1 MSSDNVFPQPGLN
14 GKFGNVIQT
23 KWIHLCTMNIFKGLS
38 ALPEF
43 RNSVITI
50 GSFDGVHLGHQKI
63 LKRIQQLAE
72 KVDGVDVVITFHPHP
87 REIVYPKDG
96 DLQILT
102 TLAEKLEYFRRLG
115 VSNVVVVPFTI
126 EFSQQSPQEYIEK
139 FLFSR
144 FHPRYIVIGY
154 DHRFG
159 LNRAGNVHLLSL
171 YGQDLGYEVVQID
184 EEELKDITISSTK
197 IRNALLDNNINHVN
211 ALLGH
216 PFMIKGQV
224 VTGNRLGH
232 HIGYPTAN
240 IQITDAKKL
249 LPKDGIFAATATIGG
264 IEYTGM
270 LYIGLRPSIESASDR
285 RVEIHLFD
293 FDRQIYDQ
301 EIIVEIYAFIRG
313 DRKFPSMEGLKS
325 AMAEDELTVRKYFRG
340 SVSANAD
347 VATVILNYNGLPFL
361 QRFIPYFRSS
371 RYAQEKIYVVDN
383 ASTDGSVK
391 YLKSAFP
398 DITCISLSENLGY
411 AGGYNEALQKI
422 EAKYFAIVNS
432 DIEITPEW
440 LTPIIAIMEK
450 DESIAAVQPKILAEA
465 QRGYYEYAGAAGG
478 FLDSLGYPFCRGR
491 LLQKV
496 ERDTG
501 QYESTMPIFWAS
513 GAALVVRSSA
523 FHDVGGFDADYFAH
537 QEEIDLAWR
546 FHLKQY
552 KIICCTD
559 STIYHIGGGT
569 LNYNNPQKV
578 YLNFRNNLITLFK
591 YLPKP
596 DLIPIISLRWVL
608 DGMAGLRYLSKGQ
621 FANAFAII
629 RAHFYIYGH
638 IRSIMNKRKKIS
650 ETYTRQALAKLP
662 GVYQGSIIMDY
673 YLRWKRTF
681 SDLFPS

>member
-1 MSSDNVFPQPGLN
+1 
-14 GKFGNVIQT
+14 
-23 KWIHLCTMNIFKGLS
+23 MNIFRGLS

-50 GSFDGVHLGHQKI
+50 GSFDGVHLGHKKI
-63 LKRIQQLAE
+63 LKSIQQLAE
-72 KVDGVDVVITFHPHP
+72 KIDGVDVVITFHPHP
-87 REIVYPKDG
+87 REIVYPKDD

-102 TLAEKLEYFRRLG
+102 TLPEKLEYFRRLG
-115 VSNVVVVPFTI
+115 VSNVVIVPFTI
-126 EFSQQSPQEYIEK
+126 EFSQQSPVEYIEK

-159 LNRAGNVHLLSL
+159 LNRAGNVHLLKL
-171 YGQDLGYEVVQID
+171 YGSELGYEVVQID

-197 IRNALLDNNINHVN
+197 IRNALLNNNISLVN
-211 ALLGH
+211 DLLGH

-232 HIGYPTAN
+232 HIGFPTAN
-240 IQITDAKKL
+240 IQITDSKKL
-249 LPKDGIFAATATIGG
+249 LPKDGIFAATATVGG
-264 IEYTGM
+264 IEYKGM

-301 EIIVEIYAFIRG
+301 DISVEIYSFIRG

-325 AMAEDELTVRKYFRG
+325 AMAEDELAVRKYFRG
-340 SVSANAD
+340 STPETAD
-347 VATVILNYNGLPFL
+347 VATVILNYNGLSFL
-361 QRFIPYFRSS
+361 QRFIPFFRSS
-371 RYAQEKIYVVDN
+371 RYGHEKIYLVDN
-383 ASTDGSVK
+383 ASTDGSVRWI
-391 YLKSAFP
+391 KSTFP
-398 DITCISLSENLGY
+398 EITCITLSDNKGY
-411 AGGYNEALQKI
+411 AGGYNEALSKI
-422 EAKYFAIVNS
+422 EAKYYVIVNS
-432 DIEITPEW
+432 DIEITPDW
-440 LTPIIAIMEK
+440 LNPIIELMEK
-450 DESIAAVQPKILAEA
+450 DDAIAAVQPKILAEA
-465 QRGYYEYAGAAGG
+465 QRGYFEYAGAAGG

-501 QYESTMPIFWAS
+501 QYESTLPIFWAS
-513 GAALVVRSSA
+513 GAALVVRSKA
-523 FHDVGGFDADYFAH
+523 FHEVGGFDTDYFAH

-546 FHLKQY
+546 FHLKMY
-552 KIICCTD
+552 KLICCTE
-559 STIYHIGGGT
+559 STVYHVGGGT

-596 DLIPIISLRWVL
+596 DLIPIISLRWLL
-608 DGMAGLRYLSKGQ
+608 DGLAGLRYLSKGQ
-621 FANAFAII
+621 FANAFAIV

-638 IRSIMNKRKKIS
+638 IRAIMNKRKKVS
-650 ETYTRQALAKLP
+650 ETYNRQPLVKLT
-662 GVYQGSIIMDY
+662 GVYQGSIIMEY
-673 YLRWKRTF
+673 YLRWKRKF
-681 SDLFPS
+681 SDLFTS

>member
-240 IQITDAKKL
+240 IQITEAKKL

-450 DESIAAVQPKILAEA
+450 DESIAAVQPRILAEA